1 MHIRQATFP
10 GRLDQIEAICRLVE
24 QSAQEAGFDPAA
36 SYACQLAVAEASENI
51 IKHGYGVEGKG
62 SIHVSATRRADGLMF
77 ELRDDAPPFN
87 PALSPTIS
95 QFDEDDPPVGG
106 LGLIILHRV
115 MDEVHYERLA
125 GQNHLTLIKRKP
137 GQPG

>member
-1 MHIRQATFP
+1 MQIRQATFP

-24 QSAQEAGFDPAA
+24 LSAREAGFDSAA

-62 SIHVSATRRADGLMF
+62 SIRVSAVRRAEALAF
-77 ELRDDAPPFN
+77 ELWDDAPPFN

-95 QFDEDDPPVGG
+95 QFDEEDPPVGG

-115 MDEVHYERLA
+115 MDEVHYERRA
-125 GQNHLTLIKRKP
+125 GQNHLTMVKRKP
-137 GQPG
+137 PVPG

>member
-10 GRLDQIEAICRLVE
+10 GRLDQIEAISRLVE

-62 SIHVSATRRADGLMF
+62 SIDVSVTRRADGLTF

-125 GQNHLTLIKRKP
+125 GQNHLTMVKRKP
-137 GQPG
+137 LQRG